1 MEKMIKIAIFE
12 EIGSSTPLYEE
23 NSTMLESNTIM
34 LMKTKMNRSGLFTQ
48 GQGGITNYYFFLHGT
63 KKYKVCTKRMDI
75 RIIYTLLLLG
85 YRKK

>member
-34 LMKTKMNRSGLFTQ
+34 LMKSKMNRSEV
-48 GQGGITNYYFFLHGT
+48 FLL
-63 KKYKVCTKRMDI
+63 KVKEA
-75 RIIYTLLLLG
+75 
-85 YRKK
+85 